1 MNTNLVNYYT
11 ELVKFSSDGRES
23 RRVSE
28 VDRQYRRLSECRA
41 ASLAESDDCPHDCP
55 ARRLLEDI
63 TVLDWLRAIDNRW
76 EVILGIWSR
85 LTSQCGGHFQA
96 PLLLS

>member
-1 MNTNLVNYYT
+1 MLFLSVSSDFNMNTNLVNYYT

-28 VDRQYRRLSECRA
+28 LDRLYRTLSECRA

-76 EVILGIWSR
+76 EVILGIW
-85 LTSQCGGHFQA
+85 
-96 PLLLS
+96 

>member
-28 VDRQYRRLSECRA
+28 LDRLYRRLSECRA
-41 ASLAESDDCPHDCP
+41 ASLAESDDCRHDCP

-76 EVILGIWSR
+76 EVILC
-85 LTSQCGGHFQA
+85 LVTSHIAMWRTFSGSSSTF
-96 PLLLS
+96 